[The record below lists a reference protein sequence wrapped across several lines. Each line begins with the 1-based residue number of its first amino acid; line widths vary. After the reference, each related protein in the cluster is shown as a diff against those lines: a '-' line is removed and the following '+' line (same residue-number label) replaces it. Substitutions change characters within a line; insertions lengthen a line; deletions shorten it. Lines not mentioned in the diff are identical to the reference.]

1 MNELELLAVIWAV
14 DRFKHYLLGKEFILA
29 TDHKALT
36 STLSEYKSNKTYQ
49 SRLTRWVDRLLPYQ
63 FKVVHKPGKV
73 MGVVDYMSREPNEE
87 PWPETYIDEKFVVA
101 SIECF
106 HKELDCLNSR
116 LNVATHA
123 IQNDNF
129 LEHSGSSNT
138 LDETKAKSSHGCY
151 SNRSVQKRS
160 RLDRNKNG
168 PISSF
173 SNCETNILST
183 ISHCKQSVD
192 SKQNTE
198 RRNRMEENPKKTVKI
213 VERER
218 SNRNQLLEQVTEM
231 TYRRTR
237 TVQRGNETDGSEDDM
252 PQVEWRKMGNSP
264 KMDITQQR
272 RVSGQATSIP
282 TYFGNTR
289 QSESRELI
297 SFWDLVGSER
307 ADKVIPGS
315 LLELEATTYMSSPQ
329 NDNHS
334 PGGKDRKIKEVDLTC
349 EIPTSSSEDS
359 LVGGRQNARKSRK
372 DEFRLAEHLEDNN
385 LHILSKLFDQ
395 NLLAELTTEDTW
407 VDRLRKVIEQ
417 KDRHSFELMG
427 TYTNSL

>member
-1 MNELELLAVIWAV
+1 MAQIAKIHYYDQNKDTRVKCDASHTGLGATLEQKTEDNEWVPIAFASRYLNAQEKKYLTNELELLAVVWDV
-14 DRFKHYLLGKEFILA
+14 DRFKNYLLLKEFILA

-36 STLSEYKSNKTYQ
+36 SALGEKKSNKTYQ
-49 SRLTRWVDRLLPYQ
+49 SRLTRWVDKLLPYQ
-63 FKVVHKPGKV
+63 FKIVHKPGKD
-73 MGVVDYMSREPNEE
+73 MGVVDYMSREPNGE
-87 PWPETYIDEKFVVA
+87 PWPETYFDKKVVVA

-116 LNVATHA
+116 LNDTTHA

-138 LDETKAKSSHGCY
+138 LDEINAKLSHGCY
-151 SNRSVQKRS
+151 SNRSVQKRI
-160 RLDRNKNG
+160 RLDRNENG
-168 PISSF
+168 PISSL
-173 SNCETNILST
+173 SNCEPNILST
-183 ISHCKQSVD
+183 NSHCKQPVD

-231 TYRRTR
+231 TYRITR

-252 PQVEWRKMGNSP
+252 PQVEWRKMGNSS

-272 RVSGQATSIP
+272 RDSSQATSTP
-282 TYFGNTR
+282 THFGNTR
-289 QSESRELI
+289 QSESRGLI

-307 ADKVIPGS
+307 ADKVISGS
-315 LLELEATTYMSSPQ
+315 LLELEATNHMSSPQ

-334 PGGKDRKIKEVDLTC
+334 PGGKDRKIKEVDLTG
-349 EIPTSSSEDS
+349 ESPTSSSEDS
-359 LVGGRQNARKSRK
+359 LVGA
-372 DEFRLAEHLEDNN
+372 AEC
-385 LHILSKLFDQ
+385 
-395 NLLAELTTEDTW
+395 
-407 VDRLRKVIEQ
+407 
-417 KDRHSFELMG
+417 
-427 TYTNSL
+427 